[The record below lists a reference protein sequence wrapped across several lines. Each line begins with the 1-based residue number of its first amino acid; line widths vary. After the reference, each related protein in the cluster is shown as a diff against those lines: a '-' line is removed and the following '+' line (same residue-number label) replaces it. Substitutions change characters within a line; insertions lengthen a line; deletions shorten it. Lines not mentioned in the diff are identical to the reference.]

1 MCSRYWCVFNAADV
15 AAVAAA
21 GVDSP
26 LSLDRDA
33 SVLHSPAIW
42 HMDEQMSMPV
52 SIAEQEREE
61 KRKAQSKALI
71 KIELWY
77 DQPRGPSGMCLITLL
92 FKHFLLLFSLHLLS
106 IVWLH
111 CRLTVDPAHIFS
123 SCSTKRIIFNI
134 FGIDIRVSQICVA
147 RRSDDDNR
155 SAGALLN
162 QVSYATR
169 CAVCL
174 MPQHRSYN

>member
-1 MCSRYWCVFNAADV
+1 MQRTLRLWRLLGSILPFHWIVTHRSFTHL
-15 AAVAAA
+15 
-21 GVDSP
+21 
-26 LSLDRDA
+26 LSGT
-33 SVLHSPAIW
+33 W
-42 HMDEQMSMPV
+42 MSMSV

-174 MPQHRSYN
+174 MPQHQHRSYN